1 MSSTDDLLSLFFFY
15 CSYIIAMYY
24 SCCFGFAGAWRHCV
38 VDICTKLFVKHC
50 GKGGENGIENAEK
63 ARPDIGRARPEASR
77 GVASKASRRGS
88 QRKTNDCL
96 FACLLP
102 ACLPSYILYWMEGA
116 CLVSAC

>member
-77 GVASKASRRGS
+77 GVASKQAEGDPKGKRMIVFLLV
-88 QRKTNDCL
+88 C
-96 FACLLP
+96 CLP
-102 ACLPSYILYWMEGA
+102 ACPATYSTGWKVHA
-116 CLVSAC
+116 